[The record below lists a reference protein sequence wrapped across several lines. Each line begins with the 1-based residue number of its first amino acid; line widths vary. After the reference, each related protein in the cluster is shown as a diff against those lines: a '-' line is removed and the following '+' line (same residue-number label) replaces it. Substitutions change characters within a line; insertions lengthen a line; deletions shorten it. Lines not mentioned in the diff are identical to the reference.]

1 MERVLIVGASGHI
14 GTSAVIG
21 ALRSKRE
28 VLAVVRSQPS
38 AEKLFSHTGTKEG
51 ITVVEADPT
60 SATDL
65 QTVVDRVA
73 RGDLPAFQHVYTATA
88 YKATIPHLLS
98 QGHNDSTWTMITGG
112 AGDHGAGGVTA
123 LTQGALYSMANVA
136 SRELAR
142 TNIRFNEVYLN
153 LRVDFDGPGTS
164 SRKRKRRDANATVQS
179 VLESRDDSV
188 RNPEGSARGVPE
200 ATPINLDVRGEP
212 TRGASE
218 ARERSASAG
227 PIEDERQSITNS
239 FLATELPS
247 EPVMISLLEEYFNS
261 VHWFSLVI
269 YEPRFRLAFNAIRKE
284 RAHPSQRIFLL
295 LLSVVLGLGAWYRG
309 QRSYTVGQPTSE
321 QSKSWS
327 AKLIANA
334 ESQIIELLDHSS
346 VTAVQ
351 TLTLL
356 GSFYVYHGRPNLS
369 FSLLGA
375 AVRLAHANGLH
386 REPQSVSDAEKE
398 ERKRVWWTIYT
409 WDKFSSVTYGR
420 PVSIH
425 DEDCSVSMPE
435 DVEESVDFRNE
446 SSGDSKICFSAY
458 QRELN
463 KLYLLASPAINQI
476 YSATKRTARK
486 AHEYVSLVEE
496 VTSQLWQWRQSLP
509 EHLLLSTTEDCPTLL
524 DLKRKAHYLQSLSLY
539 LTFDS
544 LLIILHRPFLG
555 PQLEVLQYHGLGGN
569 HGLGVSGLRDPHP
582 RDPSLPR
589 RTSPF
594 EEDAVLSGYKSQEQ
608 WRRAA
613 TRTAS
618 TIELPRLTELACD
631 GHLVAFLALNLFNAA
646 IVMIVLAL
654 SNPLTDA
661 AQEAK
666 RAVARIYRL
675 QEALGPRSSLSK
687 RSIVVLRD
695 LIMLLSRQE
704 TEAMLRNITPA
715 SNIGTAQHNGT
726 PPRVPYAFSQE
737 MAEMAPVDW
746 TTPCAGGSSAPRE
759 GIHAPSYSR
768 FGHGMAFAQ
777 QAFTTPALSDS
788 RPMPGETFPDLSLIT
803 DNPITEAHSL
813 NNGGELSQLGF
824 TPAAVPDV
832 WSVGSA
838 AASNGLQWFWD
849 PMWDYG
855 GWNSD
860 SHSNPTL

>member
-1 MERVLIVGASGHI
+1 MER
-14 GTSAVIG
+14 
-21 ALRSKRE
+21 
-28 VLAVVRSQPS
+28 PS
-38 AEKLFSHTGTKEG
+38 AEKLFGHPETKEG
-51 ITVVEADPT
+51 ITLVAANPT

-65 QTVVDRVA
+65 QIVVDRVA
-73 RGDLPAFQHVYTATA
+73 QRDLPAFQHVYAATPGDTTTTRSNLPTAVTFGAWDPTSPIHSLEAADFHRIMMTGVFSNFGIVSASSA
-88 YKATIPHLLS
+88 YKATSLHLLS
-98 QGHNDSTWTMITGG
+98 QGHNESTWTMITGAAGDYG
-112 AGDHGAGGVTA
+112 AGRVTA
-123 LTQGALYSMANVA
+123 FTQGALYSMANVA
-136 SRELAR
+136 SRELAGI
-142 TNIRFNEVYLN
+142 NIRFNEMYLY
-153 LRVDFDGPGTS
+153 LRVDFDGPGTVCPLEFAGKHATAAAGTSQGYISVDGHQNPYELRRLSSTQCDSFRPCSLCLRANAACVSTPRPSVHKPRARNSPDGTRSPASGQSENIQESDNAVQS

-179 VLESRDDSV
+179 VIESSDDSV
-188 RNPEGSARGVPE
+188 RNPEGSARDVPE
-200 ATPINLDVRGEP
+200 ATPIDLDIGGEP
-212 TRGASE
+212 TRCASE
-218 ARERSASAG
+218 AGERSASAA
-227 PIEDERQSITNS
+227 PIEDERQSTTS
-239 FLATELPS
+239 FLANELPS
-247 EPVMISLLEEYFNS
+247 ESVMVSLLEEYFNS

-375 AVRLAHANGLH
+375 VVKLAHANGLH

-425 DEDCSVSMPE
+425 DDDCNVSMPE
-435 DVEESVDFRNE
+435 DVEESIDFKNE
-446 SSGDSKICFSAY
+446 SLSDSKICFSAY

-476 YSATKRTARK
+476 YSATERTARK
-486 AHEYVSLVEE
+486 AHGYVSLVEE

-509 EHLLLSTTEDCPTLL
+509 EHLLLCTLEDCPTLL

-589 RTSPF
+589 RTSSF

-613 TRTAS
+613 NRTAS
-618 TIELPRLTELACD
+618 TIELPQLTELACD

-646 IVMIVLAL
+646 IATRSTRSAL
-654 SNPLTDA
+654 QLIEEKYRGIARLNHAFVASRDRSHA
-661 AQEAK
+661 AQHHAGFQHQDYLPQ
-666 RAVARIYRL
+666 RNSV
-675 QEALGPRSSLSK
+675 S
-687 RSIVVLRD
+687 RSICVRPRD
-695 LIMLLSRQE
+695 VGDG
-704 TEAMLRNITPA
+704 A
-715 SNIGTAQHNGT
+715 S
-726 PPRVPYAFSQE
+726 
-737 MAEMAPVDW
+737 
-746 TTPCAGGSSAPRE
+746 
-759 GIHAPSYSR
+759 
-768 FGHGMAFAQ
+768 
-777 QAFTTPALSDS
+777 
-788 RPMPGETFPDLSLIT
+788 
-803 DNPITEAHSL
+803 
-813 NNGGELSQLGF
+813 
-824 TPAAVPDV
+824 
-832 WSVGSA
+832 
-838 AASNGLQWFWD
+838 
-849 PMWDYG
+849 
-855 GWNSD
+855 
-860 SHSNPTL
+860 

>member
-1 MERVLIVGASGHI
+1 MTGVFSNFGIVSAS
-14 GTSAVIG
+14 S
-21 ALRSKRE
+21 
-28 VLAVVRSQPS
+28 
-38 AEKLFSHTGTKEG
+38 
-51 ITVVEADPT
+51 
-60 SATDL
+60 
-65 QTVVDRVA
+65 
-73 RGDLPAFQHVYTATA
+73 A
-88 YKATIPHLLS
+88 YKATSLHLLS
-98 QGHNDSTWTMITGG
+98 QGHNESTWTMITGAAGDYG
-112 AGDHGAGGVTA
+112 AGRVTA
-123 LTQGALYSMANVA
+123 FTQGALYSMANVA
-136 SRELAR
+136 SRELAGI
-142 TNIRFNEVYLN
+142 NIRFNEMYLY
-153 LRVDFDGPGTS
+153 LRVDFDGPGTVCPLEFAGKSENIQESDNAVQS

-179 VLESRDDSV
+179 VIESSDDSV
-188 RNPEGSARGVPE
+188 RNPEGSARDVPE
-200 ATPINLDVRGEP
+200 ATPIDLDIGGEP
-212 TRGASE
+212 TRCASE
-218 ARERSASAG
+218 AGERSASAA
-227 PIEDERQSITNS
+227 PIEDERQSTTS
-239 FLATELPS
+239 FLANELPS
-247 EPVMISLLEEYFNS
+247 ESVMVSLLEEYFNS

-375 AVRLAHANGLH
+375 VVKLAHANGLH

-425 DEDCSVSMPE
+425 DDDCNVSMPE
-435 DVEESVDFRNE
+435 DVEESIDFKNE
-446 SSGDSKICFSAY
+446 SLSDSKICFSAY

-476 YSATKRTARK
+476 YSATERTARK
-486 AHEYVSLVEE
+486 AHGYVSLVEE

-509 EHLLLSTTEDCPTLL
+509 EHLLLCTLEDCPTLL

-589 RTSPF
+589 RTSSF

-613 TRTAS
+613 NRTAS
-618 TIELPRLTELACD
+618 TIELPQLTELACD

-654 SNPLTDA
+654 SSPLTDA

-715 SNIGTAQHNGT
+715 SSIRTTYHSGT
-726 PPRVPYAFSQE
+726 PSRVPYAFDQE
-737 MAEMAPVDW
+737 MSEMAPVDW
-746 TTPCAGGSSAPRE
+746 TTPCAGSSSAPRE
-759 GIHAPSYSR
+759 SILEPSHSR

-777 QAFTTPALSDS
+777 QDS
-788 RPMPGETFPDLSLIT
+788 RPVPAENFPDLSLVT
-803 DNPITEAHSL
+803 DNHITEAHSFD
-813 NNGGELSQLGF
+813 NGGNLSQLGL
-824 TPAAVPDV
+824 TPAAVPDG

-849 PMWDYG
+849 PM
-855 GWNSD
+855 
-860 SHSNPTL
+860 